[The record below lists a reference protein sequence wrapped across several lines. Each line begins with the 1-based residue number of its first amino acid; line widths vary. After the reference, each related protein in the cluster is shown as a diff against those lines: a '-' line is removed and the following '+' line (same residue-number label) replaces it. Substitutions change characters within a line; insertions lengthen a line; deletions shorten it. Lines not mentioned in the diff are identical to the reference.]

1 VVGDGPVAFGD
12 FSEESGAAAMQRL
25 LEFNPDVDAVFA
37 ASDMMAAG
45 ALRVLRQN
53 GRRVPE
59 DVALIGFDD
68 SAIARHTDPP
78 LTSVDQPIAEMGR
91 EVVRLLLA
99 KLDGDET
106 GDNEVVLATRLV
118 VRGSA

>member
-1 VVGDGPVAFGD
+1 
-12 FSEESGAAAMQRL
+12 M
-25 LEFNPDVDAVFA
+25 AV
-37 ASDMMAAG
+37 G
-45 ALRVLRQN
+45 ALRVLRQH

-68 SAIARHTDPP
+68 SVIARHTDPP

-106 GDNEVVLATRLV
+106 VDNEVILSTRLV